1 MNRRAVVIGTGVVA
15 LGAFAAG
22 AWYFRKREQVQRT
35 EVAESQPAALLRAH
49 SPVLGAEGAKVT
61 IVEFLDPACEAC
73 RASHPMLKRLVTAS
87 FGQVKLV
94 VRYAPF
100 HAPSEQAI
108 RLLEAARMQ
117 DKYSQAL
124 DAVFESQ
131 PAWASHSRPN
141 FDAIWPA
148 VAAAGVDIDKAKA
161 AMNDPAITKIIEADK
176 ADLATLKVRGTPTFY
191 VNGQALENFGQEP
204 LRQMVQDEQRRAYG
218 K

>member
-15 LGAFAAG
+15 LGGFAAG
-22 AWYFRKREQVQRT
+22 AWYFRTQEQVQRT
-35 EVAESQPAALLRAH
+35 EVAQSQPSALSRAH
-49 SPVLGAEGAKVT
+49 SPVLGAESAKVT
-61 IVEFLDPACEAC
+61 IVEFLDPACESC
-73 RASHPMLKRLVTAS
+73 RAFAPMVKRLVTTS

-94 VRYAPF
+94 VRYAPL
-100 HAPSEQAI
+100 HPPSEQAI

-117 DKYSQAL
+117 DKYPQAL

-131 PAWASHSRPN
+131 PAWASHSRAN

-176 ADLATLKVRGTPTFY
+176 ADLA
-191 VNGQALENFGQEP
+191 ALQG
-204 LRQMVQDEQRRAYG
+204 
-218 K
+218 